1 MMTLIMKQEGL
12 DDDDQDVFKEVM
24 SYLEQALLW
33 RMHTS
38 AQQGL
43 K

>member
-24 SYLEQALLW
+24 SYLEQALK
-33 RMHTS
+33 
-38 AQQGL
+38 L
-43 K
+43 KKLETEN